1 MSYEGA
7 KKALEAQGLF
17 MQAGGSSTFYSE
29 SSKAQ
34 SQSVAAGESVAT
46 GTIVEVQFSNLV
58 EDGVAD
64 FYEIT

>member
-1 MSYEGA
+1 
-7 KKALEAQGLF
+7 
-17 MQAGGSSTFYSE
+17 MQAAGSSTFYSE

-46 GTIVEVQFSNLV
+46 GTIVQVQFSTLV
-58 EDGVAD
+58 EDGAAD